1 MRAVVA
7 TGYGPPEQFSLA
19 EVPIPEPGPG
29 QLQVEVTAAALN
41 PADLALPRGDL
52 RSMIDLPFP
61 HVLGN
66 DFAGTVTTLGEG
78 VSGFAA
84 GDEIFGHAV
93 PRVMRPMAASDR
105 PSLGTGTL
113 AEYVVVEAGTPFVAH
128 RPAGLPPAEAAALG
142 TSGLTAR
149 AVAITAAVSPGET
162 VLVVGATGGMGTV
175 LLPLLSAAGATVVAT
190 GRPGDAGLL
199 RELGA
204 TDVIGYGDYP
214 AGVDVAVNLVVPGTS
229 LAPVAAALR
238 SGGRLYTVTFP
249 PPRPEWI
256 GRDDVSSQLVLD
268 TNATL
273 GTMRD
278 VAADGLR
285 PHISARRPLS
295 EGVRAYIELAN
306 EHTVGKR
313 VIVM

>member
-7 TGYGPPEQFSLA
+7 TGYGPPEQFTLA

-29 QLQVEVTAAALN
+29 QLQIRVAAAALN

-66 DFAGTVTTLGEG
+66 DFAGTVTALGDG
-78 VSGFAA
+78 VSGFAI
-84 GDEIFGHAV
+84 GDEVFGHAV
-93 PRVMRPMAASDR
+93 PRVMRPMAASDH
-105 PSLGTGTL
+105 PSLGTGTI
-113 AEYVVVEAGTPFVAH
+113 AQYVVIEAATPFVAH
-128 RPAGLPPAEAAALG
+128 RPAELPPAEAAALG

-149 AVAITAAVSPGET
+149 AVAITAAVAPGET
-162 VLVVGATGGMGTV
+162 VLVAGATGGMGTV
-175 LLPLLSAAGATVVAT
+175 LIPLLSAAKATVVAT

-204 TDVIGYGDYP
+204 TEVVEYGDYP
-214 AGVDVAVNLVVPGTS
+214 AGVDVAINFAVPGMS
-229 LAPVAAALR
+229 LAPIAAALR
-238 SGGRLYTVTFP
+238 PGGRLYTVTFP

-256 GRDDVSSQLVLD
+256 GRDDVSYQLVLD

-285 PHISARRPLS
+285 PVIAKRYPL
-295 EGVRAYIELAN
+295 EDGVRAYVDLAT

-313 VIVM
+313 VIIC

>member
-7 TGYGPPEQFSLA
+7 TGYGPPEQFTLA
-19 EVPIPEPGPG
+19 EVPTPEPGPG
-29 QLQVEVTAAALN
+29 QLQVRVAAAALN

-52 RSMIDLPFP
+52 RSLVELPFP

-66 DFAGTVTTLGEG
+66 DFAGTVTALGAG
-78 VSGFAA
+78 VSGYAI

-93 PRVMRPMAASDR
+93 PRVMRTMAGSDR

-113 AEYVVVEAGTPFVAH
+113 AEYVVIEAATPFVAH
-128 RPAGLPPAEAAALG
+128 RPAALSPVDAAALG

-149 AVAITAAVSPGET
+149 AVALTAAVAPGET

-175 LLPLLSAAGATVVAT
+175 LIPLLDAAKATVVAT
-190 GRPGDAGLL
+190 GRAGDAELL
-199 RELGA
+199 RGLGA
-204 TDVIGYGDYP
+204 TEVIGYSDYP
-214 AGVDVAVNLVVPGTS
+214 AGVDVAVNFAVPGPS
-229 LAPVAAALR
+229 LAPIAAALR
-238 SGGRLYTVTFP
+238 PGGRLYTVTFP

-256 GRDDVSSQLVLD
+256 GRDDVSYQLVLD

-273 GTMRD
+273 GTMTD

-285 PHISARRPLS
+285 AYVSARYPLP
-295 EGVRAYIELAN
+295 EGARAYADLAK

>member
-7 TGYGPPEQFSLA
+7 TGYGPPEQFTLA

-29 QLQVEVTAAALN
+29 QLQIRVSAAALN

-52 RSMIDLPFP
+52 RTMIDLPFP

-66 DFAGTVTTLGEG
+66 DFAGTVTALGDG

-84 GDEIFGHAV
+84 GDEVFGHAV
-93 PRVMRPMAASDR
+93 PRVMRAMAGSDR

-113 AEYVVVEAGTPFVAH
+113 AEYVVVEADTPFVAH
-128 RPAGLPPAEAAALG
+128 RPATLTPEEAAALG

-149 AVAITAAVSPGET
+149 AVAISAAVSPGET
-162 VLVVGATGGMGTV
+162 VLVVGASGGMGTV
-175 LLPLLSAAGATVVAT
+175 LIPLLSAAKATVVAT
-190 GRPGDAGLL
+190 GRPEDASVLL
-199 RELGA
+199 GLGA
-204 TDVIGYGDYP
+204 SEVVEYGAYP
-214 AGVDVAVNLVVPGTS
+214 GGVDVAVNFAVPGPALT
-229 LAPVAAALR
+229 PIAAALR
-238 SGGRLYTVTFP
+238 PGGRLYTVTFP

-256 GRDDVSSQLVLD
+256 GRDDVSYRLVLD

-285 PHISARRPLS
+285 PCISERYPLS
-295 EGVRAYIELAN
+295 EGVRAYLDLATR
-306 EHTVGKR
+306 HTLGKR
-313 VIVM
+313 VITV